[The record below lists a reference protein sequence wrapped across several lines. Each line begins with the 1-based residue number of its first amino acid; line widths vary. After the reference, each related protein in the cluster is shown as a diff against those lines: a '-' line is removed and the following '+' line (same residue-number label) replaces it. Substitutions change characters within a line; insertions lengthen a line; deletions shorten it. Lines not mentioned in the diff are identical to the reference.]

1 MRRGEPVECPAHDRV
16 LREPVDGRLARRLD
30 ADPVAEVET
39 LEDRHDLMLAVAT
52 DRPDDERQVDLR
64 RSGADHESSPVSAT
78 NSAGSSSSARTF
90 AARPIA
96 ARAVTDCSR
105 EATAAS
111 ERELASVL
119 RRWPNPASTTRL
131 T

>member
-1 MRRGEPVECPAHDRV
+1 CPAHDRV
-16 LREPVDGRLARRLD
+16 LREPVDGRFGRRLD

-39 LEDRHDLMLAVAT
+39 LEEGDELVLAVAP
-52 DRPDDERQVDLR
+52 DRPDDERQIDLR
-64 RSGADHESSPVSAT
+64 RGGADHGSSPVSAT

-96 ARAVTDCSR
+96 ARAATDCSR

-111 ERELASVL
+111 AR
-119 RRWPNPASTTRL
+119 
-131 T
+131 